1 MKKLKYRSR
10 TILTLIFTGI
20 NMSIHIITV
29 IIVSFVGVI
38 LYQLGFLPESGS
50 KFLFLGMFIISS
62 LLVGMIV
69 SYFGSRFPLHPVH
82 KLIYSLNKLSEGNY
96 KTRIYL
102 GNSKISHELSESFN
116 KLAQELE
123 NTEMLRSD
131 FINNFSHEFKTPIVS
146 ILGFSKLLQKDTLTR
161 EQQREYL
168 GIIEEESGRLAAMA
182 TNVLN
187 LTKIENQSILTN
199 VSEYNLSEQIRTC
212 ILLLEKKWSGKE
224 IDIIPDFAEHSIYAC
239 EDQLKQVWINLI
251 DNAVK
256 FTPEKGRI
264 EIGIRETDDKITVSV
279 KNSGSEISDD
289 DLPNIF
295 RKFYRSD
302 SAVKS
307 SGNGLGLAIA
317 SEIVALHSGTIEAQS
332 GGGSTTFTVTLPK
345 I

>member
-1 MKKLKYRSR
+1 MKKIKYRSKAV
-10 TILTLIFTGI
+10 LTLLFTGI
-20 NMSIHIITV
+20 NLSIHVITV
-29 IIVSFVGVI
+29 IIVSFVGFI
-38 LYQLGFLPESGS
+38 LYQLGILPESGS
-50 KFLFLGMFIISS
+50 KFLFLGMFIVSS
-62 LLVGMIV
+62 LLVGMVV
-69 SYFGSRFPLHPVH
+69 SYFVGRFPLHPVH
-82 KLIYSLNKLSEGNY
+82 KLIYSLNQLSEGNY
-96 KTRIYL
+96 KIRIDL
-102 GNSKISHELSESFN
+102 GNAKISHDLSESFN

-146 ILGFSKLLQKDTLTR
+146 ILGFSKLLQKDTLTK

-168 GIIEEESGRLAAMA
+168 GIIEEESGRLSAMA

-187 LTKIENQSILTN
+187 LTKIENQSILTS

-212 ILLLEKKWSGKE
+212 ILLLEKKWSEKE
-224 IDIIPDFAEHSIYAC
+224 INIIPDFSEHSICAC

-264 EIGIRETDDKITVSV
+264 EIDVRETEDKITVSV
-279 KNSGSEISDD
+279 KNSGSEISDE

-302 SAVKS
+302 SAITS

-332 GGGSTTFTVTLPK
+332 GSGSTAFIVTLPK
-345 I
+345 M

>member
-1 MKKLKYRSR
+1 M
-10 TILTLIFTGI
+10 
-20 NMSIHIITV
+20 
-29 IIVSFVGVI
+29 
-38 LYQLGFLPESGS
+38 
-50 KFLFLGMFIISS
+50 
-62 LLVGMIV
+62 
-69 SYFGSRFPLHPVH
+69 
-82 KLIYSLNKLSEGNY
+82 
-96 KTRIYL
+96 
-102 GNSKISHELSESFN
+102 
-116 KLAQELE
+116 
-123 NTEMLRSD
+123 
-131 FINNFSHEFKTPIVS
+131 
-146 ILGFSKLLQKDTLTR
+146 TR

-332 GGGSTTFTVTLPK
+332 GGGSTTFIVTLPK